1 MSESSR
7 GEHQE
12 LLKRFQAEV
21 SEEFAASGAPT
32 GGLTISNVR
41 EATEQAAYVV
51 EISNET
57 DSTCTVVMAYVTSNS
72 SDWQRMQKDLPGGEL
87 ITFMLTPLGQCD
99 SLVAYA
105 WACYLDGVLQFTSP
119 EDLEE
124 KGPWTPERISKEFPG
139 DTDPCSDGW
148 VIRAA

>member
-1 MSESSR
+1 VSESPS

-12 LLKRFQAEV
+12 LLERFQAEV

-32 GGLTISNVR
+32 GELTISNVR

-57 DSTCTVVMAYVTSNS
+57 DSTCTVMIAYQTSNS
-72 SDWQRMQKDLPGGEL
+72 SDWQRMQKDIPGGEL
-87 ITFMLTPLGQCD
+87 ITFMLTSLGQCD

-105 WACYLDGVLQFTSP
+105 WACYVDGQLAFISP

-124 KGPWTPERISKEFPG
+124 NGPWTPERISKEFPG

-148 VIRAA
+148 LIRPA